1 VIDLTWGAALTRFL
15 SLSARQL
22 GEDFISVGRVQGPTL
37 KLIVDREREIKAF
50 DPEAYWELYGNLTKS
65 GGDPFEA
72 RYFYLND
79 EGNEAERVWNGDVAE
94 VLTEAFDAADEAVVD
109 DVRRRTRTDDPP
121 TPFNTT
127 AFIRAAGSL
136 GHSAQRAM
144 SLAEDLYTAG
154 YVTYP
159 GLITRCTQRIS
170 TPAS

>member
-109 DVRRRTRTDDPP
+109 DVRRRGPAPTTRRPRSTPRRSSAPQARSDTPRNARCRSLRTCTRLATSP
-121 TPFNTT
+121 TP
-127 AFIRAAGSL
+127 
-136 GHSAQRAM
+136 
-144 SLAEDLYTAG
+144 D
-154 YVTYP
+154 
-159 GLITRCTQRIS
+159 
-170 TPAS
+170 